1 MQAARDEN
9 RIPALI
15 GVASTDGITPT
26 SVYVDPTTHRLY
38 ADVSISSATVTGT
51 KTNNNAV
58 PGAINIGALVGIANA
73 AAPTYTE
80 GNQVL
85 LSTDLSGALRVT
97 GSLSVG
103 GTTDNSAYTAGTS
116 TGTPAMGF
124 YHSIIDT
131 VTDNRAATIAIT
143 SKRAMMVNLQTS
155 AGVETG
161 VAAAPLQVSLAN
173 TAANATAVKVDGS
186 AVTQPVSIAA
196 NVTVVGTGTFAT
208 QATLAAETTKV
219 IGTINIA
226 AAQTLA
232 TVSTVTAV
240 SDAQVQGKAASG
252 AAKAGNPVQ
261 VGGVFNTTQ
270 PTVTTGQAVELQ
282 ATARGA
288 AIVATS
294 VDTFNVT
301 VNAALPTGSN
311 VIGALSANQSVN
323 VAQINGVAV
332 LMGNGITGTGSQR
345 VTLASDNTAI
355 AGWGHGATG
364 SAVPSGAQYKGLL
377 AKTANP
383 TAATDGNMVGAMA
396 DKLGRQVVVLGNV
409 RDLKGNQLTTI
420 TSSVVETTV
429 VTAVV
434 STFLDVY
441 GCIVEN
447 TSATGTKVTFKDS
460 TAGTTQFEIYVPAN
474 ETRGFML
481 PSSDGF
487 KQTTVNTAW
496 TATCG
501 TSVASIVITMLYVKN
516 I

>member
-1 MQAARDEN
+1 MTNTERTANQVPSLVAKSNAADN
-9 RIPALI
+9 ADVILWA
-15 GVASTDGITPT
+15 
-26 SVYVDPTTHRLY
+26 DPTTHRLLTSTS
-38 ADVSISSATVTGT
+38 VSGGSLS
-51 KTNNNAV
+51 NNNAA
-58 PGAINIGALVGIANA
+58 PGANNMGVLPAVANA
-73 AAPTYTE
+73 AAPSWTE

-124 YHSIIDT
+124 YHSVIDT
-131 VTDNRAATIAIT
+131 VTDGRAATVAIT

-155 AGVETG
+155 AGAETG
-161 VAAAPLQVSLAN
+161 IAALPLQVSLAN
-173 TAANATAVKVDGS
+173 TGANATAVKVDGS
-186 AVTQPVSIAA
+186 AVTQPVSG
-196 NVTVVGTGTFAT
+196 TV
-208 QATLAAETTKV
+208 
-219 IGTINIA
+219 
-226 AAQTLA
+226 
-232 TVSTVTAV
+232 AV
-240 SDAQVQGKAASG
+240 SGVPQIQGDVASG
-252 AAKAGNPVQ
+252 GSNGSTNPVKI
-261 VGGVFNTTQ
+261 GGVFNTTQ
-270 PTVTTGQAVELQ
+270 PTVTTGQRVDLQ

-288 AIVATS
+288 LIVATGT
-294 VDTFNVT
+294 DALNVGT
-301 VNAALPTGSN
+301 VTTVTTVSTVTNL
-311 VIGALSANQSVN
+311 
-323 VAQINGVAV
+323 AQMNGVAL
-332 LMGNGITGTGSQR
+332 LMGNGATGTGSQR

-364 SAVPSGAQYKGLL
+364 SAVPSGAQYKGLI

-383 TAATDGNMVGAMA
+383 SAATDGNLVGATA

-409 RDLKGNQLTTI
+409 RDLKGNQVTTI
-420 TSSVVETTV
+420 TSSTTETTV
-429 VTAVV
+429 VTAVA

-447 TSATGTKVTFKDS
+447 TSATGSKVTFKDS
-460 TAGTTQFEIYVPAN
+460 TAGTTQFEIYVPPT

-487 KQTTVNTAW
+487 KQTTVNTSW

-501 TSVASIVITMLYVKN
+501 ASVASIVITMLYVKN